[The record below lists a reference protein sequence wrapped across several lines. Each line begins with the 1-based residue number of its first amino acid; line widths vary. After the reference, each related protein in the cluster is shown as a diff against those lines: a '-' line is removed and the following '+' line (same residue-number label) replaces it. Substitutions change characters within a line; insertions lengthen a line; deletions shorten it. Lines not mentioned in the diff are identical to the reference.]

1 MSRRNEWMR
10 KCSTACKRHSRP
22 GGGVTD
28 DTVARAPRPTLAE
41 VATTISREDCGTA
54 SLTVRGSTFAPVTM
68 TVFSS
73 VIASPRFLPDVVS
86 PNMSFIWRLTA
97 LSFRRAQGF
106 LPVKLESKRSLPK
119 LRGKKKRFC
128 AQCES
133 TDVQTT
139 KKGRRYQNKIPPS
152 CCVLSSSCGSGHWW
166 WMRRWIAGQ
175 FLRKKVS
182 SP

>member
-1 MSRRNEWMR
+1 MSGRNEWMR
-10 KCSTACKRHSRP
+10 KCSTTQQCKRHSRP

-28 DTVARAPRPTLAE
+28 DTIARAPRPTLAE

-54 SLTVRGSTFAPVTM
+54 SLTVHGSTFALVTI

-73 VIASPRFLPDVVS
+73 VSVISSRRCFAQHVLHSGINGAVVQK
-86 PNMSFIWRLTA
+86 RT
-97 LSFRRAQGF
+97 GF

-133 TDVQTT
+133 TDVQTR
-139 KKGRRYQNKIPPS
+139 KKDRRYQNEIPPS
-152 CCVLSSSCGSGHWW
+152 CGVLSSSCGSGHWW
-166 WMRRWIAGQ
+166 WMKRWIARQ
-175 FLRKKVS
+175 LL
-182 SP
+182 

>member
-1 MSRRNEWMR
+1 MSSRNEWMR
-10 KCSTACKRHSRP
+10 KCSTAQQCKRHSRP

-97 LSFRRAQGF
+97 LSFRRAQGV
-106 LPVKLESKRSLPK
+106 LAREVGVEEILAKASWQKEAV
-119 LRGKKKRFC
+119 LRTVRIDRC
-128 AQCES
+128 
-133 TDVQTT
+133 TDHE
-139 KKGRRYQNKIPPS
+139 KGPQIE
-152 CCVLSSSCGSGHWW
+152 
-166 WMRRWIAGQ
+166 
-175 FLRKKVS
+175 
-182 SP
+182 

>member
-1 MSRRNEWMR
+1 MR
-10 KCSTACKRHSRP
+10 KCSTAQQCKRHSRP

-54 SLTVRGSTFAPVTM
+54 SLTVRGSTFALVTM

-97 LSFRRAQGF
+97 LSFRRAQGV
-106 LPVKLESKRSLPK
+106 LAREVGVEEKEAV
-119 LRGKKKRFC
+119 LRTVRIDRC
-128 AQCES
+128 
-133 TDVQTT
+133 TDHE
-139 KKGRRYQNKIPPS
+139 KGPQIPE
-152 CCVLSSSCGSGHWW
+152 
-166 WMRRWIAGQ
+166 
-175 FLRKKVS
+175 
-182 SP
+182 